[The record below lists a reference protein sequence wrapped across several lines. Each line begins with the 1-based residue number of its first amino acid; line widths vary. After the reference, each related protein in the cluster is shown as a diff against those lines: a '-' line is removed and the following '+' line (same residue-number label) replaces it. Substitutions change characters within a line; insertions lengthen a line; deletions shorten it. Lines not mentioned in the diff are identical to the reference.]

1 MSNQSR
7 QRRRNLKWRLQRNM
21 RKRRVNLFLLDK
33 QQKALAEEM
42 KKLKAQFA
50 ESEQLLEQL
59 EQKVEAQLQKK
70 AEMQPIFAKL
80 DPIVELK
87 VAPTCSVTTAAL
99 EIGLE
104 RNEQPTTTKKRSWW
118 QRMVAMLC
126 SKGNP

>member
-33 QQKALAEEM
+33 QQKALAEDM
-42 KKLKAQFA
+42 KQLKAQFA

-59 EQKVEAQLQKK
+59 KQKVEAQLQKK
-70 AEMQPIFAKL
+70 AEMQPL
-80 DPIVELK
+80 
-87 VAPTCSVTTAAL
+87 APTCSVTTAAL

-104 RNEQPTTTKKRSWW
+104 RHQQPTTTKKRSWW